1 VRGRE
6 LLGRGEPGF
15 SLPVLDR
22 IAPPPPP
29 DPVAARIERHTGPG
43 DIVVDLHGR
52 GGWIARAAIDR
63 GRRAVTIESGPL
75 TRLLAEIVLRPPD
88 IRHLDGAFQAL
99 AASPRGQSS
108 LRLAVGKPFAT
119 HCPTCNRSLHAD
131 DIVWESPSDPPGA
144 PPVPNRKIYRCATCR
159 DQQGGGEQRQ
169 APLDDADRNHAAPLP
184 AAAAVRAGLRD
195 RFPVPPGAGELVDQ
209 LLDLHT
215 DRQLVGLAAI
225 LQRIEED
232 LRAEPVEAALRLA
245 FLEAILPASRLAT
258 GPGRLASLRI
268 SNGRVRPAANQ
279 WRERNPW
286 LAFEDG
292 FRLVRTFVQRL
303 DAGGDGPIQAR
314 LGVDLRSLT
323 EGAATTVLRVASP
336 AALRA
341 FEAEA
346 QEVADRPGR
355 PRLRLILGQ
364 PPVRPSQEGLAVSYL
379 LTAWVIGR
387 EAAASLPIEPLLGP
401 PVRMAWGW
409 QSAAL
414 RRSLEAVEPLLDR
427 DGRAVLVLESGGA
440 EALVSTA
447 LGGAGAGFRLVE
459 ARLAEPGD
467 DHGGVVELAPPGA
480 VLPPGARTRANVALP
495 PLPGGAGDPDVVP
508 GRGMFAPPE
517 RVDARAFSPVDAART
532 VTEAAVDVLLARG
545 EAATT
550 DQLLGEIL
558 IGLDRAGQLRRLA
571 DSVPPAPPAAG
582 GDRIPD
588 AEMDRKPDAASAGK
602 HVTAAHDGPGIAV
615 GPGRPG
621 APAGSAGRRS
631 RGRGERPEAPADPV
645 ERLLALIHDELT
657 RPTQHRLV
665 EVEPDRWWLG
675 DREDRASAAL
685 PLADRV
691 EWAVYSL
698 LSTGGP
704 LSEAAFLDRI
714 ASLFGPHDLPD
725 EALVRACLDSYR
737 SPASTADRLL
747 TDEDLLGRSQEH
759 AELIAALAEGGHR
772 LGMQVW
778 LARREQSRRVG
789 EQRLG
794 ELLDEGER
802 TSHLPA
808 IVRGRAEDVEAVD
821 CIWYVRSSAAFL
833 FEVEWTAMLG
843 EPILRRHGR
852 IPPDERLVRFLVV
865 PPERTELV
873 RYKLDHSPVLRA
885 AVASGNWHVLKWDHL
900 RTFLER
906 ETIDL
911 GGLEP
916 LLGLDPVVDR
926 SDEQLPLFVPGR

>member
-15 SLPVLDR
+15 SLPVLYR

-43 DIVVDLHGR
+43 DIIVDLHGR

-63 GRRAVTIESGPL
+63 GRRAMSIESGPL

-88 IRHLDGAFQAL
+88 IRHLDAAFQAL
-99 AASPRGQSS
+99 AASPRGETS
-108 LRLAVGKPFAT
+108 LRLAVGGTFAT
-119 HCPTCNRSLHAD
+119 HCATCNRSLHAD
-131 DIVWESPSDPPGA
+131 DIVWETPSDPPGA
-144 PPVPNRKIYRCATCR
+144 PPIPIRKIYRCATCHE
-159 DQQGGGEQRQ
+159 QHGGGEQRQ
-169 APLDDADRNHAAPLP
+169 AALDDEDRTHAAPLP
-184 AAAAVRAGLRD
+184 AAAEVRSGLRD
-195 RFPVPPGAGELVDQ
+195 RFPVPPGAGDLVDQ
-209 LLDLHT
+209 LLALHT
-215 DRQLVGLAAI
+215 DRQIVGLAAI
-225 LQRIEED
+225 LERIEGD
-232 LRAEPVEAALRLA
+232 ARGEPVQAALRLA
-245 FLEAILPASRLAT
+245 FLEAVLPASRLAT
-258 GPGRLASLRI
+258 GSDRLASLRV
-268 SNGRVRPAANQ
+268 SNGRVRLPAGQ

-286 LAFEDG
+286 LAFDEG
-292 FRLVRTFVQRL
+292 FRLVRPFVERL
-303 DAGGDGPIQAR
+303 DGDADGSVQAR
-314 LGVDLRSLT
+314 LGVDLWSLG
-323 EGAATTVLRVASP
+323 EGGATAAVRAASP
-336 AALRA
+336 AGQRAL
-341 FEAEA
+341 EAEV
-346 QEVADRPGR
+346 EELVRRPS
-355 PRLRLILGQ
+355 PRVRLILGQ
-364 PPVRPSQEGLAVSYL
+364 PPIRPTQEGLAVSYL
-379 LTAWVIGR
+379 LTGWVLGR
-387 EAAASLPIEPLLGP
+387 EAAAALPIEPLLGP
-401 PVRMAWGW
+401 PVKVAWSW

-414 RRSLEAVEPLLDR
+414 RRSLASIEPLLEP
-427 DGRAVLVLESGGA
+427 DGRAVIVLESGGA

-459 ARLAEPGD
+459 ARLAEPGEN
-467 DHGGVVELAPPGA
+467 HGGIVELAPPGA

-495 PLPGGAGDPDVVP
+495 PLPGGAGDSEVVP

-517 RVDARAFSPVDAART
+517 RVDARPFSPAEAART
-532 VTEAAVDVLLARG
+532 VTEAALEILLSRG

-571 DSVPPAPPAAG
+571 DSPPADPP
-582 GDRIPD
+582 
-588 AEMDRKPDAASAGK
+588 
-602 HVTAAHDGPGIAV
+602 T
-615 GPGRPG
+615 
-621 APAGSAGRRS
+621 
-631 RGRGERPEAPADPV
+631 DPV

-657 RPTQHRLV
+657 RPTQRRLV

-675 DREDRASAAL
+675 EREDRASAAP

-704 LSEAAFLDRI
+704 FSESAFLDRI
-714 ASLFGPHDLPD
+714 AGLFGPHDLPD
-725 EALVRACLDSYR
+725 EGLVRACLESYR
-737 SPASTADRLL
+737 SPASTLDRLL

-759 AELIAALAEGGHR
+759 AELLAALAAGGHR

-789 EQRLG
+789 ERHLG

-802 TSHLPA
+802 SSLLPA

-865 PPERTELV
+865 PPERAGLI

-885 AVASGNWHVLKWDHL
+885 AVESGNWHVLKWDHL
-900 RTFLER
+900 RTFLGG
-906 ETIDL
+906 ETIDI

-916 LLGLDPVVDR
+916 LLGLDPAVER
-926 SDEQLPLFVPGR
+926 SDEQLHLLIPER